1 MNILHST
8 PAPFRSRVN
17 RSGFTLVELLVVIAI
32 IGTLVGLLLPAVQS
46 LRVAAQNAGVVP
58 ELKADAEKILIILD
72 GKMPA
77 APAPA
82 AAASS
87 PIPIFAAPVP
97 LTTTI
102 AEVET
107 YLASISNGAIPQSS
121 IVRKL
126 HKDLRIAHNDLI
138 KVVENLKQL
147 QTHGF
152 RLRYLLT
159 PAKKEALIL
168 CETLIVKA
176 EAVLLINE
184 RLMDKLILMTQP
196 LR

>member
-32 IGTLVGLLLPAVQS
+32 VGTLIGLLLPAVQS

-77 APAPA
+77 APAA
-82 AAASS
+82 AAAS
-87 PIPIFAAPVP
+87 PIPTFAAPVP

-138 KVVENLKQL
+138 KVVENLKWV

>member
-77 APAPA
+77 AA
-82 AAASS
+82 AAAS
-87 PIPIFAAPVP
+87 PIPTFAAPVP

-147 QTHGF
+147 QKHGF

>member
-46 LRVAAQNAGVVP
+46 LRVAAQNARVVP

-82 AAASS
+82 AAAA
-87 PIPIFAAPVP
+87 PIPINAAPVP

-107 YLASISNGAIPQSS
+107 YLASISNGGIPQPS

-138 KVVENLKQL
+138 KVVENLKNL
-147 QTHGF
+147 QRHGL
-152 RLRYLLT
+152 RLW
-159 PAKKEALIL
+159 
-168 CETLIVKA
+168 
-176 EAVLLINE
+176 
-184 RLMDKLILMTQP
+184 
-196 LR
+196 

>member
-1 MNILHST
+1 MNLLHST

-32 IGTLVGLLLPAVQS
+32 IGTLIGLLLPAVQS

-82 AAASS
+82 AAS
-87 PIPIFAAPVP
+87 PIPTFAAPVP

-184 RLMDKLILMTQP
+184 RLMDKLILVTQP

>member
-46 LRVAAQNAGVVP
+46 LRVAAQTAGGVP

-77 APAPA
+77 APAA
-82 AAASS
+82 AS
-87 PIPIFAAPVP
+87 PIPTFAAPVP

-138 KVVENLKQL
+138 KVVENLKNL
-147 QTHGF
+147 QRHGL
-152 RLRYLLT
+152 RLGYFFA

-176 EAVLLINE
+176 EAVLSINE
-184 RLMDKLILMTQP
+184 RLMDKLILVTQP